1 MAKQPGKVVETVR
14 EIVLPV
20 CSEMGLSLWDVTF
33 EKEGADWFLKVLV
46 EKNEGD
52 IDITEC
58 EKFSRAIDPLID
70 EKDPIDQSYYLE
82 VGSPGLGR
90 RLRTDEHF
98 SRYVGSEVYVR
109 LIRPNENGQ
118 REIVGTLENYDGSSI
133 TVKAEKT
140 ENVIRLA
147 DTAFVKLCDDN
158 L

>member
-58 EKFSRAIDPLID
+58 ETFSRAIDPLID
-70 EKDPIDQSYYLE
+70 ERDPIDQSYYLE

-90 RLRTDEHF
+90 RLRTEEHF
-98 SRYVGSEVYVR
+98 ARFIGSEVYVR
-109 LIRPNENGQ
+109 LIRPDENGN
-118 REIVGTLENYDGSSI
+118 REIVGVLKKYEGGSI
-133 TVKAEKT
+133 TVLSE
-140 ENVIRLA
+140 ENETVIRLA
-147 DTAFVKLCDDN
+147 EAAFVKLCDDN
-158 L
+158 F